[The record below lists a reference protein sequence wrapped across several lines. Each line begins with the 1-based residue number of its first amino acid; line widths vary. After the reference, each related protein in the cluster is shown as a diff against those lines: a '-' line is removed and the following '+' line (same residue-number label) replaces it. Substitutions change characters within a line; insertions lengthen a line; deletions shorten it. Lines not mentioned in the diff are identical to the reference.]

1 MTEKLNGEL
10 TRQGK
15 SMQYKLGNILY
26 KEYWHRLFGNNN
38 SYKQSKF
45 YFRSTDT
52 NRTIES
58 LQCQLMGLFEN
69 IEP

>member
-1 MTEKLNGEL
+1 MH
-10 TRQGK
+10 
-15 SMQYKLGNILY
+15 YKLGKILY
-26 KEYWHRLFGNNN
+26 KEYWHKLFGDHNA
-38 SYKQSKF
+38 YRQSKF

-69 IEP
+69 TIP